1 MHIWGAA
8 PLASLEGD
16 GRVSVRGHGGGLV
29 AHELLSRLWVL
40 LPPAADG
47 ARAVGATAT
56 KPRALRTVDVDED
69 LGESDVRVGAGTTPR
84 RGRRK
89 SRGKSS
95 VSGDSDSAA
104 AAAAAAC
111 GGGSSAN
118 EDSALR
124 IKLPSFLLGGAIG
137 TAVDSSKQQSTS
149 GERRHD
155 DTNFTFPSI
164 SAAGA
169 GGGEAGLMIEIELT

>member
-1 MHIWGAA
+1 MHRRARRKRTKTSPPQQQWAKLLRPE
-8 PLASLEGD
+8 PLGPP
-16 GRVSVRGHGGGLV
+16 RRNRGLY
-29 AHELLSRLWVL
+29 
-40 LPPAADG
+40 
-47 ARAVGATAT
+47 
-56 KPRALRTVDVDED
+56 LRTVDVDED

-124 IKLPSFLLGGAIG
+124 IKLPSFLLGGAID
-137 TAVDSSKQQSTS
+137 TAVDSSKQQNTS

-155 DTNFTFPSI
+155 DTNFAFPSI

-169 GGGEAGLMIEIELT
+169 GGGKAGLMIEIELT